1 MPPLDQ
7 QRERIQDDI
16 RGLIAGEVR
25 CNDVFLQLFAS
36 DASIYE
42 VKPLGV
48 IRPRSA
54 ADVSACVRYAAE
66 KRIPI
71 HARGAGT
78 GVAGESLGPG
88 LILDFSAHLRRVI
101 RLDPERVRVQPG
113 VVYERLNEALRPL
126 GRVLGPDP
134 ASGQVTTVGSMIA
147 IDAAGSRWLK
157 YGSMRR
163 HVQSLQVVLA
173 DGEVLE
179 VGREPLAD
187 GASASTIP
195 RKRDLV
201 NRLAALLTKNA
212 ELIRRHQPNTPQNH
226 CGYDLID
233 ILADGQ
239 IDLARL
245 LVGSEGTLALITE
258 ATLRT
263 EPLPRHRGVA
273 VILFDSVE
281 KAARAVPDVVASGP
295 TACDLMDRR
304 HLSLARAAEAAF
316 RSVDPLGDRGRTA
329 GRARRRGSV
338 GSARPAASFGQRTM
352 AAEADGLRRAASVRG
367 RRDGAV
373 SGVWS
378 TRCSRC
384 CIERRG
390 RTVRC
395 RSSKTWRFRPACFP
409 ISWCGCR
416 TC

>member
-25 CNDVFLQLFAS
+25 CDDVFLQLFAS

-42 VKPLGV
+42 IRPLGV
-48 IRPRSA
+48 VRPRSA

-66 KRIPI
+66 KHISL

-78 GVAGESLGPG
+78 GVAGESLGSG
-88 LILDFSAHLRRVI
+88 LILEFSAHLRRVV
-101 RLDPERVRVQPG
+101 RLDPDRVRVQPG
-113 VVYERLNEALRPL
+113 VVYERLNETLRPL

-179 VGREPLAD
+179 VGREELAD
-187 GASASTIP
+187 GVSTSTIP

-201 NRLAALLTKNA
+201 NRLAALLAEHA

-226 CGYDLID
+226 CGYDLVD
-233 ILADGQ
+233 ILTDGH

-245 LVGSEGTLALITE
+245 LVGSEGQPGADYGGDAAYRAI
-258 ATLRT
+258 AAIS
-263 EPLPRHRGVA
+263 RGCR
-273 VILFDSVE
+273 DSV
-281 KAARAVPDVVASGP
+281 R
-295 TACDLMDRR
+295 
-304 HLSLARAAEAAF
+304 
-316 RSVDPLGDRGRTA
+316 
-329 GRARRRGSV
+329 
-338 GSARPAASFGQRTM
+338 
-352 AAEADGLRRAASVRG
+352 
-367 RRDGAV
+367 
-373 SGVWS
+373 
-378 TRCSRC
+378 
-384 CIERRG
+384 
-390 RTVRC
+390 
-395 RSSKTWRFRPACFP
+395 
-409 ISWCGCR
+409 
-416 TC
+416 